1 MHFTGLKIE
10 TPTPSRFAA
19 TPSARSSKYGNAKT
33 KLMDLSAL
41 NLPENVTADLEEL
54 SRHRLADKT
63 WSTYST
69 AERMLSKFHIVRK
82 KAKKLPLSE
91 KTTLEF
97 IHWLATDR
105 KLSAGTI
112 NSYLAG
118 IRQLH
123 IAKGLPAPIIR
134 SDVVKL
140 VLKGIQNKDNTE
152 KLKKNNVRKPIT
164 KEIMTLLKKRLRGW
178 NANNTDQRLLW
189 AVASNL
195 FHGAFR
201 IGELLGNRKSEF
213 DPNFDLLTDDIHIT
227 AKSVQFRLK
236 MPKED
241 RKGRST
247 IVDVYATGGPHCP
260 VRALTK
266 WKALNNDWPAG
277 QPAFRWR
284 SGAPLTQNDF
294 RDILN
299 SRLTGFVE
307 NPADIFCT
315 HSFRIGMASMLGA
328 LGYDDDDVKA
338 VGRWSS
344 RAFEEYL
351 MLPRTKRIA
360 MAKKLKL

>member
-1 MHFTGLKIE
+1 M
-10 TPTPSRFAA
+10 
-19 TPSARSSKYGNAKT
+19 
-33 KLMDLSAL
+33 MDLSAL
-41 NLPENVTADLEEL
+41 DLPKKVTADLEEL
-54 SRHRLADKT
+54 SRHGLADKT

-69 AERMLSKFHIVRK
+69 AERMLSKFHIVK
-82 KAKKLPLSE
+82 KKEKKLPLSE

-118 IRQLH
+118 VRQLH
-123 IAKGLPAPIIR
+123 VARGLPDPDIR

-140 VLKGIQNKDNTE
+140 VLKGIKNKDNTE
-152 KLKKNNVRKPIT
+152 KLKKNNVRRPIT
-164 KEIMTLLKKRLRGW
+164 KEIMALLKRRLRGW
-178 NANNTDQRLLW
+178 KASITDQRLLW
-189 AVASNL
+189 AVATNL

-201 IGELLGNRKSEF
+201 IGELLGNRKTEF
-213 DPNFDLLTDDIHIT
+213 DPVFDLLTDDIHIS

-260 VRALTK
+260 VRALTR

-284 SGAPLTQNDF
+284 NGSPLTQNEF

-307 NPADIFCT
+307 NPSEIFCT
-315 HSFRIGMASMLGA
+315 HSFRIGVASMMGA
-328 LGYDDDDVKA
+328 LGYDDSDVKA

-351 MLPRTKRIA
+351 LLPRTKRMAI
-360 MAKKLKL
+360 AKKIRL